1 MAASAE
7 VRWGNTRVAIT
18 DDDVTDNNNSSS
30 DIADVDLVIIDDG
43 LGCGG
48 GGTIGA
54 TVPSSDTADGF
65 GYGVNVSQD
74 FVPPRGTIVAL
85 PPILGF

>member
-30 DIADVDLVIIDDG
+30 DIADVDFIVIFFG
-43 LGCGG
+43 W
-48 GGTIGA
+48 
-54 TVPSSDTADGF
+54 GF
-65 GYGVNVSQD
+65 GAG
-74 FVPPRGTIVAL
+74 
-85 PPILGF
+85 